1 MNDKWRKYF
10 LLGVFTFFWNC
21 FYILSMLSPFSP
33 LVVEVQK
40 NDARKLSTRTPSKKK
55 HQQKLFIE
63 RYLKV
68 FFSFF
73 LFVHS
78 RVNIR
83 RVCS

>member
-40 NDARKLSTRTPSKKK
+40 NDARKLSTP
-55 HQQKLFIE
+55 HP
-63 RYLKV
+63 
-68 FFSFF
+68 
-73 LFVHS
+73 
-78 RVNIR
+78 
-83 RVCS
+83 